1 MVRCAPTGTREGH
14 EKRTAFQQ
22 RPKAAKRN
30 TREEPLP
37 SASNMGRRRDRV
49 KETKGGGTKRYEE
62 RMWSKRAGWRDGHAA
77 GGATERPYWLW
88 SAFLAAGGARARG
101 RGEGL
106 FQPGQE
112 SFGARA
118 GRRASSAM
126 WTVWL
131 ATVVVGPNDKTPPF
145 WDCWGGSWGLWGS
158 LGLG

>member
-1 MVRCAPTGTREGH
+1 MCTHRHKRRPREKDGVPTETKSGQKKHPRGAP
-14 EKRTAFQQ
+14 
-22 RPKAAKRN
+22 
-30 TREEPLP
+30 P